1 VNAPTF
7 KPDRNSQPSP
17 SIGDLVSLV
26 TSRGEEVVGKVASV
40 SMGGTYKVVANGVEY
55 FKQAKDLNPITT
67 ASPGEPVQDVPSQPV
82 VQEPP
87 AEKTGEITEPSEPRR
102 EALVQESP
110 NYEKPSPFVPPK
122 SSESIP
128 GPPPIQKPFVPPK
141 ASESIPGP
149 PPVQNSV
156 IDSTQK
162 ALDGAGVVG
171 DAVIPGAGVAADG
184 TNAAISMVRAFTDKE
199 NRGEHVKNA
208 GISLVSMIPFLG
220 DIAKVGKY
228 GAKAT
233 RGGSRG
239 PASASVPAGE
249 VQDNVLIGDLLGGN
263 GPPVGDN
270 PSPSSSGSG
279 DGDDPLLKAKGNL
292 LEFAGVTG
300 KVIVATVTAA
310 NSISLM
316 NKAAIEYHRDLT
328 KYNGAIAEAYGK
340 LEADRAG
347 RSVREGSDLS
357 GSLSGLVE
365 SQSRL
370 EEKLQEF
377 QSPWKVIGADIMRAL
392 AEMATIG
399 IAIVDLLEP
408 ISEIYIQ
415 YIRPWLERMGLL
427 KPGAQQTESTGF
439 FERIQKRAAENAK
452 KPRKL

>member
-55 FKQAKDLNPITT
+55 FKQAKDLNPITV

-87 AEKTGEITEPSEPRR
+87 AEKTDETPESSEPRR
-102 EALVQESP
+102 ESAVQESP
-110 NYEKPSPFVPPK
+110 NYEKPSSFIPPK
-122 SSESIP
+122 ASESIP
-128 GPPPIQKPFVPPK
+128 GPPPVQKPFIPPK
-141 ASESIPGP
+141 ASDSIPGP

-171 DAVIPGAGVAADG
+171 DAVVPGAGVAADG

-239 PASASVPAGE
+239 PDSASVPAGE
-249 VQDNVLIGDLLGGN
+249 VQDNAPPGD
-263 GPPVGDN
+263 GPPVGNGPDTA
-270 PSPSSSGSG
+270 SGGSD
-279 DGDDPLLKAKGNL
+279 DGDPLTDQSASVKERLF
-292 LEFAGVTG
+292 EFAGVMG
-300 KVIVATVTAA
+300 KASAATIAA
-310 NSISLM
+310 SNSISLM
-316 NKAAIEYHRDLT
+316 NKAAIEYHRDLS
-328 KYNGAIAEAYGK
+328 KYNGALAEAYGK

-377 QSPWKVIGADIMRAL
+377 QSPWKVIGADIMRLLTEL
-392 AEMATIG
+392 ASIG
-399 IAIVDLLEP
+399 IMIVDLLEP